1 MEEWQ
6 APMPFG
12 RKDRAT
18 AKIISLVAAVALIS
32 IGHFTIG
39 TLRHYA
45 HVEHVV
51 LQVLYIGPI
60 VAAALWFGT
69 RGALIVLL
77 VISGIYYAYVRI
89 VWPNQPAEN
98 ANQMAMLAMY
108 WAVGAVSAVLVHL
121 QEKEREAHAR
131 AQRLARREAMFQALQ
146 TLSDALRLRDEY
158 TRKHSEDVSQLAL
171 KIGERMGLGTE
182 RLEALRLAGLMHDIG
197 KIGIRDDVL
206 FKPTQLSAEERTRIE
221 QHPKMASKI
230 LELIDG
236 AKEIARIVVAH
247 HESPDGSGYPNHLKG
262 DEIPLEAR
270 ILRVADVFC
279 SLLDERPYKNRLAS
293 QEVLGIMRA
302 MMPAKLDPRSM
313 AALEGL
319 LVEASGPASA

>member
-6 APMPFG
+6 APMASH
-12 RKDRAT
+12 KDGAT
-18 AKIISLVAAVALIS
+18 LKIISLVASVALIS
-32 IGHFTIG
+32 VAHFTIG
-39 TLRHYA
+39 TMRHYA

-69 RGALIVLL
+69 RGALIVVL

-98 ANQMAMLAMY
+98 ANQIAMLAMY
-108 WAVGAVSAVLVHL
+108 WAVGAVTAFLVQL
-121 QEKEREAHAR
+121 QEKEREAHAQ
-131 AQRLARREAMFQALQ
+131 AQRLARREAMVQALQ

-171 KIGERMGLGTE
+171 KIGERMGLSTE

-206 FKPTQLSAEERTRIE
+206 FKPSQLSAEERTRIE
-221 QHPKMASKI
+221 QHPEMASKI

-236 AKEIARIVVAH
+236 AKDIAQIVVAH
-247 HESPDGSGYPNHLKG
+247 HECPDGSGYPNHLKSS
-262 DEIPLEAR
+262 EIPLEAR

-279 SLLDERPYKNRLAS
+279 SLLDERPYKNRLAL
-293 QEVLGIMRA
+293 QEVVEIMRT
-302 MMPAKLDPRSM
+302 MTPDKLDPQSV
-313 AALEGL
+313 AVLKSL
-319 LVEASGPASA
+319 LVESKSV